1 MFFDMFSALCKK
13 NKVSMSAVARVCGL
27 SNSTT
32 TKWKKGAIPES
43 ATLQKIAEYF
53 GVSVDY
59 LLAATPESY
68 LLWTEY
74 KLEEAEKAFAK
85 EVDADKRDEIGA
97 EIDGLRDSLEDQRMA
112 IAMTPKQTTPSDGA
126 EAELDELLALRQ
138 ELRERP
144 ELKMLLNAG
153 KKATPATARRFAQ
166 FLEEA
171 ISGEKDTD

>member
-1 MFFDMFSALCKK
+1 MEVEILFALCKQRK
-13 NKVSMSAVARVCGL
+13 ISVHKVEKDLGYGNGYFRSLKKKEMPAQRAREV
-27 SNSTT
+27 SN
-32 TKWKKGAIPES
+32 
-43 ATLQKIAEYF
+43 YF
-53 GVSVDY
+53 GVTVEY
-59 LLAATPESY
+59 LMGATPESY

-85 EVDADKRDEIGA
+85 EADADKRDEIGA

-112 IAMTPKQTTPSDGA
+112 IAMTPKQPTQSGGA
-126 EAELDELLALRQ
+126 DAELDELLALRQ

>member
-13 NKVSMSAVARVCGL
+13 NKVSMSAVARECGL

-74 KLEEAEKAFAK
+74 KLEEAEKAYEA
-85 EVDADKRDEIGA
+85 ETDADKRDEIGGK
-97 EIDGLRDSLEDQRMA
+97 IDALRDSLEDQRLA
-112 IAMTPKQTTPSDGA
+112 IALTPNKPDGSGA
-126 EAELDELLALRQ
+126 NGSELDELMEIRQ
-138 ELRERP
+138 ALRERP
-144 ELKMLLNAG
+144 EMKMLFDAG
-153 KKATPATARRFAQ
+153 MKATPQTVRQTAQ
-166 FLEEA
+166 FLEGLA
-171 ISGEKDTD
+171 NGESSD